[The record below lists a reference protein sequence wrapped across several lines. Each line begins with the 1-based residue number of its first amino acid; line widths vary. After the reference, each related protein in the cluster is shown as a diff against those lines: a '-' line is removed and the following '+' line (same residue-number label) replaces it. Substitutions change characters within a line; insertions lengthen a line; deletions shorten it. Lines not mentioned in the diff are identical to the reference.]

1 MLFAFDVRV
10 ASIFIKLRRKMEK
23 RRILLAVS
31 ILLLAVLACNFTSP
45 QLEIPV
51 TPLQPQVDSILQSED
66 DVPRISVQDAKT
78 ALDSGQAVI
87 VDVRSTEA
95 YMNRHVTGT
104 VSIPLD
110 RFEINI
116 NVHSARTKPM
126 DHHLLHLTER
136 TYKRPCGV
144 PHDQ

>member
-1 MLFAFDVRV
+1 MLFAFDAGV
-10 ASIFIKLRRKMEK
+10 ASTFIKLRRKMEK

-66 DVPRISVQDAKT
+66 DVPRISVQDAKA

-95 YMNRHVTGT
+95 YMNRHVAGA

-116 NVHSARTKPM
+116 NTIP
-126 DHHLLHLTER
+126 LEQNQWII
-136 TYKRPCGV
+136 TYCT
-144 PHDQ
+144 